1 MNIRFFVIL
10 AALSLA
16 VAGCKKD
23 NLDDVKL
30 MMTGDPVISIDDYVL
45 VGSSWSLEAGG
56 ITVPEERVGYYWN
69 IEGVVDD
76 NDTTDVFNFAFNEN
90 YGTYRIRCVAFS
102 DEYYDRSTNKY
113 VVTVD
118 TAFNRSLNIGEVP
131 GTGIFTDDR
140 DGREYRYVTI
150 GGLDWFISNLAY
162 NKVGIPYMD
171 SDVMWSV
178 FGGYYTFEEA
188 VSGYNGGQICPDGWR
203 LPSEN
208 DWADLAASLA
218 VRLESVDSGETYPGI
233 VSAMMADVFFN
244 DEKMWS
250 YDPQSAPSNTSG
262 FSAIPAGYYSQGQ
275 FSGLNVYSMFWSS
288 DVYEGAASEGGVYHY
303 IYYKNADLKMNYADT
318 AFRASVRCVRD
329 SSGI

>member
-1 MNIRFFVIL
+1 MRIIDNGNMNIRFFVIL

-150 GGLDWFISNLAY
+150 GGLDWFISNLA
-162 NKVGIPYMD
+162 
-171 SDVMWSV
+171 
-178 FGGYYTFEEA
+178 
-188 VSGYNGGQICPDGWR
+188 
-203 LPSEN
+203 
-208 DWADLAASLA
+208 
-218 VRLESVDSGETYPGI
+218 
-233 VSAMMADVFFN
+233 
-244 DEKMWS
+244 
-250 YDPQSAPSNTSG
+250 
-262 FSAIPAGYYSQGQ
+262 
-275 FSGLNVYSMFWSS
+275 
-288 DVYEGAASEGGVYHY
+288 
-303 IYYKNADLKMNYADT
+303 
-318 AFRASVRCVRD
+318 
-329 SSGI
+329 

>member
-1 MNIRFFVIL
+1 
-10 AALSLA
+10 
-16 VAGCKKD
+16 
-23 NLDDVKL
+23 
-30 MMTGDPVISIDDYVL
+30 
-45 VGSSWSLEAGG
+45 
-56 ITVPEERVGYYWN
+56 
-69 IEGVVDD
+69 
-76 NDTTDVFNFAFNEN
+76 
-90 YGTYRIRCVAFS
+90 
-102 DEYYDRSTNKY
+102 
-113 VVTVD
+113 
-118 TAFNRSLNIGEVP
+118 
-131 GTGIFTDDR
+131 
-140 DGREYRYVTI
+140 
-150 GGLDWFISNLAY
+150 
-162 NKVGIPYMD
+162 MD

-218 VRLESVDSGETYPGI
+218 VRPESVDSGETYPGI

-262 FSAIPAGYYSQGQ
+262 FSAIPAGYNSQGQ

-318 AFRASVRCVRD
+318 A
-329 SSGI
+329 SGLPCAVSGTVPESEKNFKQLLKPVNRTVPEGDTECPAKSL